1 MQVGW
6 LLCDEKYHI
15 TNISD
20 TDYTSYHTYHTYN
33 TICLNMYIDDSRLE
47 SVFMWPD
54 GVDIKKFKPFSR
66 DTLCNKCVSI
76 YIKKHS
82 KEKFNFEFIK
92 LKLGIKC
99 LN

>member
-6 LLCDEKYHI
+6 LLMDKRYHI
-15 TNISD
+15 TNIN
-20 TDYTSYHTYHTYN
+20 TINYASYRIYK
-33 TICLNMYIDDSRLE
+33 TICLNMYIDDSDSTFE
-47 SVFMWPD
+47 SIFMWPD
-54 GVDIKKFKPFSR
+54 GSDIVKFKPFSR
-66 DTLCNKCVSI
+66 DTLCDKCVSI

>member
-6 LLCDEKYHI
+6 LLMDKKFHI
-15 TNISD
+15 AKTIIGEDHFYNI
-20 TDYTSYHTYHTYN
+20 YK
-33 TICLNMYIDDSRLE
+33 TICTSVYLDDNRPE
-47 SVFMWPD
+47 NVFMWPD
-54 GVDIKKFKPFSR
+54 GSDMEEFKPFSR

-76 YIKKHS
+76 YIKKYS